1 MNYEELLNKAES
13 DGLIVKEKPISGSDG
28 RMYGNRVAIRYDIP
42 TTKEKSCVLA
52 EEIGHYKTTYGD
64 ITRTD
69 SITDMKQEYRA
80 RLYGYNIKIGLIG
93 IIKCYEYGCRTLH
106 EMAEFLDV
114 TEEYLNEAISTYRK
128 KYGTCVAVDNYAIYF
143 EPALGVMKLE

>member
-1 MNYEELLNKAES
+1 MA
-13 DGLIVKEKPISGSDG
+13 G
-28 RMYGNRVAIRYDIP
+28 
-42 TTKEKSCVLA
+42 
-52 EEIGHYKTTYGD
+52 
-64 ITRTD
+64 

-80 RLYGYNIKIGLIG
+80 KLYRYNIKIGLIG

-106 EMAEFLDV
+106 KMAEFLDV

-143 EPALGVMKLE
+143 EPALGLMKLE

>member
-1 MNYEELLNKAES
+1 MNYEELLNKAEA

-42 TTKEKSCVLA
+42 TSKEKSCVLA

-64 ITRTD
+64 ITRTK
-69 SITDMKQEYRA
+69 SIMDEKQEYRA
-80 RLYGYNIKIGLIG
+80 RLYGYNIKIGLLG
-93 IIKCYEYGCRTLH
+93 IINSYERGCRTLH

-143 EPALGVMKLE
+143 EPALGLMKLE